1 MTTTC
6 GAYHLEALRRQ
17 QVLDRKQVAL
27 QRLAQKE
34 VCSTWVCC
42 SFVSPWCICTPTN
55 RMGTSLANVHTPL
68 ENRTLLDFQGGA
80 PLGKGMFLPQLGGA
94 PPEMFGMS
102 WDNPFHPDLR
112 PDVLLQDGQPWSP
125 DMTESPKPFSPDM
138 GHPTTADMMPQGGPM
153 DGPPMLGPS
162 GGSCDSPNELV
173 QPDGG
178 MCHTGEPRFIDVP
191 KSTRNGSR
199 LGTPPSRAG
208 SGMPG
213 CARSGSAAP
222 FSPIMDDGEGG
233 RADSQMSR
241 SSSEMSEPVVPPNL
255 QQAARAAGA
264 AEEQARSAEQA
275 ARLEQQR
282 RERIEAKHRAQQEH
296 LAALSGGEKRKSH
309 KKDRRTEHL
318 TRQVLSLT
326 PTDQKRLYGVLKEEM
341 SKSARAKSHG
351 HKNYRTQEPT
361 KGVHPAVIHDLK
373 KKEKLLRDNNLT
385 MGHWSDYV
393 D

>member
-1 MTTTC
+1 
-6 GAYHLEALRRQ
+6 
-17 QVLDRKQVAL
+17 
-27 QRLAQKE
+27 
-34 VCSTWVCC
+34 
-42 SFVSPWCICTPTN
+42 
-55 RMGTSLANVHTPL
+55 
-68 ENRTLLDFQGGA
+68 
-80 PLGKGMFLPQLGGA
+80 
-94 PPEMFGMS
+94 MS

-125 DMTESPKPFSPDM
+125 DMTESSKPFSPDM
-138 GHPTTADMMPQGGPM
+138 GRPTTADMMPQGGPM

-162 GGSCDSPNELV
+162 GGGCDSPNELV

-178 MCHTGEPRFIDVP
+178 MCHTREPRFIDVP

-208 SGMPG
+208 SGIPG

-264 AEEQARSAEQA
+264 AAEDLDSLFGDLSVEKAVRFASPAGGNTVEFGDCGGIMEKPWSPMAEEQARSAEQA

-361 KGVHPAVIHDLK
+361 RGVHPAVIHDLK